1 MKNWEMYESE
11 IKKIGEIDFGY
22 VDGMVLP
29 CDDIPSCVGCGFEP
43 PDNYSC
49 GHIRML
55 WLYDETAPTLTRE
68 EKIFVDMLKDGYIA
82 RDKSG
87 LLLLFDGEP
96 QRLNINWTN
105 ATIDSEGCFMHGRRC
120 TKIAKEK
127 FQFIQWENEPYKV
140 EDLKKLRVQK

>member
-49 GHIRML
+49 DILGCC
-55 WLYDETAPTLTRE
+55 
-68 EKIFVDMLKDGYIA
+68 GYMM
-82 RDKSG
+82 K
-87 LLLLFDGEP
+87 P
-96 QRLNINWTN
+96 HQ
-105 ATIDSEGCFMHGRRC
+105 H
-120 TKIAKEK
+120 
-127 FQFIQWENEPYKV
+127 
-140 EDLKKLRVQK
+140 